1 MGTVIVEPARS
12 KGDIAAWIEFPRRA
26 VYDAASPW
34 VSPLDSDMRRFL
46 NPRKNPF
53 FQHGEA
59 QLLLA
64 RDASGRIVGR
74 VLAHLYH
81 RHNVRY
87 DERAIFFGYFE
98 CLDDPEVAQAL
109 IAAVAA
115 WGAERGCTVLRGPFN
130 LTAMQEMGTLLDGF
144 DAAPAVDETYTAEYY
159 PRLLEG
165 AGLQPVFP
173 VTTFRLEVAATEPDT
188 LLTERH
194 RTLLENGR
202 LRVRQA
208 NLRQF
213 EREIQTL
220 RDLLNDS
227 FYENPYFVPLTHDE
241 LFAQIG
247 PYRRLMDPAIS
258 LVAELDGVPC
268 GFVVAVPDFN
278 PLLKRMNGSLGPR
291 ELLTFLRERR
301 RVRDAV
307 IIIMGTQRQL
317 QGKGVMRV
325 LHAELLRALRRRG
338 YQRLTITWVADT
350 NAKSLAASRAIG
362 GQPLHRLTLY
372 EAEVADLTPRPPSP
386 EGKGELESSGTAE
399 GERSASQQ
407 G

>member
-1 MGTVIVEPARS
+1 MGRVTVEPARS

-26 VYDAASPW
+26 VYDAGSPW

-59 QLLLA
+59 QALLA
-64 RDASGRIVGR
+64 RDTSGRVVGR
-74 VLAHLYH
+74 VLAHIYR
-81 RHNVRY
+81 RHTVRY
-87 DERAIFFGYFE
+87 DERAVFFGYFE
-98 CLDDPEVAQAL
+98 CLDNAEAAQAL
-109 IAAVAA
+109 IAAVAV
-115 WGAERGCTVLRGPFN
+115 WGTERGCTVLRGPFN
-130 LTAMQEMGTLLDGF
+130 LTAMQEMGILLDGF

-165 AGLQPVFP
+165 AGLRPVFP
-173 VTTFRLEVAATEPDT
+173 VTTFRLDVAATDPEM

-194 RTLLENGR
+194 RALLADGR
-202 LRVRQA
+202 LRVRPA

-213 EREIQTL
+213 KREIETL

-227 FYENPYFVPLTHDE
+227 FYENPYFVPLTHGE
-241 LFAQIG
+241 LFAQLG

-268 GFVVAVPDFN
+268 GFVVTVPDFN

-291 ELLTFLRERR
+291 ELLVFLRERR

-307 IIIMGTQRQL
+307 VIIMGTPRQL
-317 QGKGVMRV
+317 QGKGIMRV

-338 YQRLTITWVADT
+338 YQRLTITWVADV
-350 NAKSLAASRAIG
+350 NARSLAASRAIG

-372 EAEVADLTPRPPSP
+372 EKAL
-386 EGKGELESSGTAE
+386 
-399 GERSASQQ
+399 AS
-407 G
+407 